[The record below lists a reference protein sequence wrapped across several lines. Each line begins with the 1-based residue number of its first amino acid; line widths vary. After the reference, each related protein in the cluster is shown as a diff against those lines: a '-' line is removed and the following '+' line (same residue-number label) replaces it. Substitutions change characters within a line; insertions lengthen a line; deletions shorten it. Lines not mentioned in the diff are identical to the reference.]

1 MGKINFKETELQGQ
15 GMYEYEGTWYGLP
28 YAPVERLM
36 PPISPAENFKR
47 CLDGK
52 AFEWI
57 PDGTCDMV
65 DITPHCIPDVDAS
78 DYEGGIDTFG
88 VKWVALENGLPAMVE
103 PGKPALKDISEWKNL
118 AWPDVSSW
126 DWENFGKR
134 YQEKIG
140 TERIKRGVMLSSY
153 FERLI
158 SLMDFEGAA
167 MALVEDPEEV
177 EEFFNKLTDYHIEV
191 VNHYKKYFDVDVI
204 MAHDDWAAQRS
215 PFFSI
220 NTVRALLVPQY
231 KRFVQHCHNLGIYFT
246 LHSCGNGK
254 ILAPAM
260 IEAGIDS
267 WQLQQNA
274 MDLEEVVDLYGDAL
288 GLEAYFEITQDDE
301 AAKQFIIEQ
310 MRLFSKVKKPTISFY
325 DMKEERS
332 FDVRRFIY
340 EEARKAA
347 LTRSN

>member
-1 MGKINFKETELQGQ
+1 MAKINFDEKELQGQ
-15 GMYEYEGTWYGLP
+15 GMYAFEGTWYGAP
-28 YAPVERLM
+28 YGPIEQLS
-36 PPISPAENFKR
+36 PPISPVENFKS
-47 CLDGK
+47 CLAGE
-52 AFEWI
+52 AYEWM
-57 PDGTCDMV
+57 PDCSCDLV

-103 PGKPALKDISEWKNL
+103 PGKPVLKDISDWKNL
-118 AWPDVSSW
+118 AWPDVASW
-126 DWENFGKR
+126 DWEACGKR

-140 TERIKRGVMLSSY
+140 DGRIKRGIMLSSY

-177 EEFFNKLTDYHIEV
+177 EEFFDKLTDYHLEV

-220 NTVRALLVPQY
+220 NTVRTLLVPQY
-231 KRFVQHCHNLGIYFT
+231 KRFVQHCHDLGIYFT

-254 ILAPAM
+254 ILAPTM
-260 IEAGIDS
+260 IEAGVDF
-267 WQLQQNA
+267 WQLQENA
-274 MDLEEVVDLYGDAL
+274 MDLEEVVSLYGDTI
-288 GLEAYFEITQDDE
+288 GLESYFEVPADDTE
-301 AAKQFIIEQ
+301 AKAFIINKIQ
-310 MRLFSKVKKPTISFY
+310 IMSKAKKPMISFF
-325 DMKEERS
+325 DLQESRS
-332 FDVRRFIY
+332 FDVRRFVY
-340 EEARKAA
+340 EQQRKAA
-347 LTRSN
+347 LAKTN